1 MALDCHAIAAWRRRQ
16 RRSHFLAE
24 EDDIASLKNFS
35 FVLSFI
41 GPKMLRHLKVFSAL
55 LLSITPKSLEELGFY
70 DCSTSASPSSKA
82 DAVFVPKK
90 FFRAALSKS
99 LAISS
104 NVNCVYIWLSGLGLS
119 VVG

>member
-1 MALDCHAIAAWRRRQ
+1 LRRRRQRRCAALGCHAIAARRRC
-16 RRSHFLAE
+16 SHFLA

-70 DCSTSASPSSKA
+70 DCSTSASSSSKA
-82 DAVFVPKK
+82 DAVFLPKK
-90 FFRAALSKS
+90 
-99 LAISS
+99 I
-104 NVNCVYIWLSGLGLS
+104 LSGCS
-119 VVG
+119 I